1 MDVAE
6 EKRLVEMIQA
16 GGRLREQALSNI
28 YNDSGIKDKLT
39 HMITNNHGNTQDGED
54 LYQEAMI
61 VLDKNIRSGDF
72 RVEGS
77 LTSYLYSIGKYLWM
91 NHLRKKSLTLKES
104 FSDQELISS
113 SVQPDN
119 LMMDEQRKEYLKNLL
134 SKLGTKCQN
143 ILEMWQLSYSM
154 EEIANALKLTDSST
168 ARKAK
173 YDCQQQLI
181 KLIQSNPHTKNELK

>member
-1 MDVAE
+1 MDE
-6 EKRLVEMIQA
+6 
-16 GGRLREQALSNI
+16 
-28 YNDSGIKDKLT
+28 
-39 HMITNNHGNTQDGED
+39 
-54 LYQEAMI
+54 
-61 VLDKNIRSGDF
+61 
-72 RVEGS
+72 S
-77 LTSYLYSIGKYLWM
+77 LK
-91 NHLRKKSLTLKES
+91 KKSLTLKES